1 MILKGSNTTDT
12 LGRKLTRAH
21 NPKASVF
28 DELGVSLK
36 YQLSSKLN
44 L

>member
-1 MILKGSNTTDT
+1 MILKESNTDT
-12 LGRKLTRAH
+12 LGWKLTQAH

-36 YQLSSKLN
+36 YQLSSKLD